1 MDKSFI
7 KDINILYVEDEDE
20 VRTLTVEVLKNFV
33 KSVVPASNGKEG
45 LELFQKHYGDE
56 EVGSFDLIVTDIN
69 MPKMGG
75 LDMLKAIGDIDTSIP
90 SIVTTAHNDAEFLK
104 EAINQRVRGY
114 VSKPLNIHDL
124 IENIAIAV
132 ESQYLKAKLE
142 LANKQLAFE
151 VEQKTKELKI
161 AIEQLE
167 ERNTVLTYQA
177 THDNL
182 TSLSNRQK
190 LNDELDKEILRENR
204 YKHGLSLLMIDIDN
218 FKSVND
224 TYGHDVGD
232 IVLIE
237 LAKILKASIRETD
250 IASRWG
256 GEEFMILLPET
267 ITYDAINIAEAIRK
281 KVEKHNFEQVPHPI
295 TISIGSAHFRV
306 GQESKDNFLKNAD
319 IALYEAKNN
328 GKNQVVTNEK

>member
-33 KSVVPASNGKEG
+33 KSVIPAENGKVG
-45 LELFQKHYGDE
+45 LELFEKYNCDDSMP
-56 EVGSFDLIVTDIN
+56 SFDLIVTDIN

-75 LDMLKAIGDIDTSIP
+75 LEMLKAIGDIDTSIP

-151 VEQKTKELKI
+151 VEQKTKELQVAI
-161 AIEQLE
+161 AQLE

-190 LNDELDKEILRENR
+190 LNDELDKEILREKR
-204 YKHGLSLLMIDIDN
+204 YKHGLSLLMLDIDN

-250 IASRWG
+250 IAARWG
-256 GEEFMILLPET
+256 GEEFMVLLPET
-267 ITYDAINIAEAIRK
+267 LMSDGVKIAQVIRE
-281 KVEKHNFEQVPHPI
+281 KVENFDFEGVPHKI
-295 TISIGSAHFRV
+295 TISIGATHFNV
-306 GQESKDNFLKNAD
+306 GVDTKDNFIKNAD
-319 IALYEAKNN
+319 IGLYEAKHN
-328 GKNQVVTNEK
+328 GKNQVVIHEE

>member
-33 KSVVPASNGKEG
+33 KSVIPASNGKEG
-45 LELFQKHYGDE
+45 LELFEKYNCNE
-56 EVGSFDLIVTDIN
+56 EMPSFDLIVTDIN

-75 LDMLKAIGDIDTSIP
+75 LEMLKAIGDIDTSIP

-151 VEQKTKELKI
+151 VEQKTKELQI

-182 TSLSNRQK
+182 TALSNRQK

-204 YKHGLSLLMIDIDN
+204 YRHGLSLLMLDIDN
-218 FKSVND
+218 FKNVND

-232 IVLIE
+232 VVLIE

-250 IASRWG
+250 IAARWG

-267 ITYDAINIAEAIRK
+267 LMSDAVKIAQMIRQ
-281 KVEKHNFEQVPHPI
+281 KVEKFDFEGVPHNI
-295 TISIGSAHFRV
+295 TISIGATHFKV
-306 GQESKDNFLKNAD
+306 GDNNKDDFIKNAD
-319 IALYEAKNN
+319 VGLYEAKHN
-328 GKNQVVTNEK
+328 GKNQVVVHEE